1 MSLSSFSQVDT
12 TKTTLPNKILRLAAK
27 DLVRYDGCKEELKLT
42 QNKLEKVLQR
52 ESQKDTIISLYK
64 DKDDNNKL
72 IIHTQGLQISQY
84 EKLSDDLHRDLKNE
98 KTKSLFWKIGTY
110 VGIITS
116 TFLIIT
122 K

>member
-1 MSLSSFSQVDT
+1 LSSFSQVDT

>member
-1 MSLSSFSQVDT
+1 LSLSSFSQVDT